1 LSSSI
6 ETLRS
11 DLEKLIGKFEAEK
24 DYYLSGDYLE
34 AQARVDFITPFFK
47 ALGWD
52 VENEAGLA
60 HHQREVMVE
69 RGESEATGRPDYN
82 FRIGGQT
89 KFFVEAKGP
98 SEALSNPH
106 HVLQAKGYVWNTRQ
120 VFFVILTD
128 FVEFRLYDASRQ
140 PDERNPDEGLL
151 LNLKYGDY
159 LSSLEKLWEFSKER
173 VAAGSLD
180 ALLPKA
186 RRAPHL
192 RKQVDDV
199 FLDEMTGWREELAK
213 DIHKRNPALT
223 AKQLNEVVQRLLDRI
238 VFIRIAEDR
247 DVIEKRQ
254 LAEVV
259 EEWETHGGKF
269 PIFDWLND
277 LFHKINEDFN
287 GEIFKPHLSEGI
299 QIDSEILARIIKRLY
314 PPQSPY
320 RFDVIGVELL
330 GSIYERYLGNTIRL
344 TPKQVRV
351 EEKLE
356 VRKAGGVYYTP
367 KYIVDY
373 IVKNTVGKVIE
384 GKTPKQIEKIRVLDP
399 ACGSGSFLIGAFQYL
414 IDYHTQWYL
423 EHPEQEVRHAHP
435 SLDFMR
441 EVHTDP
447 DGSKRLSVYRKAK
460 ILRNNLFGVD
470 IDPQAVEITM
480 MSLYL
485 KALEGEQSQLPPKQH
500 LLPELKYNIMCGN
513 SLIGPDIYD
522 QGVLFADEERDRINA
537 FDWNLVP
544 VGAGLVPAQ
553 NGRPQGAPP
562 QRTRASGNGLP
573 SIGQVIK
580 DGGFD
585 CVIGNPPYI
594 RIQVLQQFSPEE
606 ADYLKPHYRAAAS
619 GNFDIYVCFVEKG
632 LSLLNEK
639 GRLGF
644 ILPSKF
650 FQTDYGTEL
659 RKILTDRRAVEK
671 LVDFVHLQVFEGP
684 TTYTCLMFLTSGRN
698 KNVQYLRVQD
708 EQDLP
713 SIKAPLSSVP
723 SDTLTSESWVFGG
736 RERRAIF
743 RKLSE
748 GARPLLDLGVAI
760 SRGSSSGTDD
770 VFVVSKTSQSGIY
783 VARDG
788 ERVRLES
795 GVLRIPLYAT
805 DFKRYLFAP
814 AGEERIIF
822 PYSVGPESAEL
833 IPEKGL
839 KSQFPKAYEYLRSR
853 RKLLENRQQ
862 FRQWYGYSAPRNLP
876 LHDAANLLVPLLADR
891 GSFSEFPAG
900 QERYCLMAS
909 GGFSITIP
917 NDGSAS
923 PRYVLGLLNSKLLFS
938 YLHSISNVFRG
949 GWITCTKQYVGR
961 LPIRPV
967 NFSDPADRAR
977 HDKMVEL
984 VDRMLELNKQKHSG
998 KLAPSQLDRVEREI
1012 AATDEEIDNLVYD
1025 LYGITMDER
1034 EITEGE
1040 RT

>member
-1 LSSSI
+1 MAA
-6 ETLRS
+6 TLDSFRAQVV
-11 DLEKLIGKFEAEK
+11 KLVAKFDADK
-24 DYYLSGDYLE
+24 SHYLSKAYSE
-34 AQARVDFITPFFK
+34 AQARVDLITPFFK

-60 HHQREVMVE
+60 HHAREVIVE
-69 RGESEATGRPDYN
+69 RGESETTGRPDYN
-82 FRIGGQT
+82 FRIAGQT
-89 KFFVEAKGP
+89 KFFVEAKAP
-98 SEALSNPH
+98 SEALDKH
-106 HVLQAKGYVWNTRQ
+106 ILQAKTYVWNTKT

-128 FVEFRLYDASRQ
+128 FEEFRFYASVR
-140 PDERNPDEGLL
+140 PDERNPEEGLL
-151 LNLKYGDY
+151 LSIAYTDY
-159 LSSLEKLWEFSKER
+159 PSNLEKLWEFSKER

-180 ALLPKA
+180 ALLPKI

-199 FLDEMTGWREELAK
+199 FLDEMTGWREDLAR

-247 DVIEKRQ
+247 HVIEKRQ

-259 EEWETHGGKF
+259 EEWEAHGGKF
-269 PIFDWLND
+269 PIFDWLNA

-287 GEIFKPHLSEGI
+287 GEIFKPHLSEEI
-299 QIDSEILARIIKRLY
+299 QIDSEILARIIMRLY
-314 PPQSPY
+314 PPKSPY

-351 EEKLE
+351 EEKPE

-384 GKTPKQIEKIRVLDP
+384 GKTPKQIEKIRILDP

-522 QGVLFADEERDRINA
+522 QGVLFADEERDRVNA
-537 FDWNLVP
+537 FDWYSVAAAYDRRFSSENE
-544 VGAGLVPAQ
+544 PALAE
-553 NGRPQGAPP
+553 RRYSRRTPSAPTAP
-562 QRTRASGNGLP
+562 P
-573 SIGQVIK
+573 SIGQVMK

-585 CVIGNPPYI
+585 VVIGNPPYI

-606 ADYLKPHYRAAAS
+606 AHYLKSHYRAAAS
-619 GNFDIYVCFVEKG
+619 GNFDIYVCFVERG

-650 FQTDYGTEL
+650 FQTDYGIEL

-671 LVDFVHLQVFEGP
+671 LVDFAHLQVFDGP

-698 KNVQYLRVQD
+698 KNVEYLRVQD

-713 SIKAPLSSVP
+713 SIKGALSSVP
-723 SDTLTSESWVFGG
+723 SDTLSSESWAFGG
-736 RERRAIF
+736 RERRAVF
-743 RKLSE
+743 QKLSE
-748 GARPLLDLGVAI
+748 RAKPLQDLGVAI
-760 SRGSSSGTDD
+760 SRGSSSGADE
-770 VFVVSKTSQSGIY
+770 VFIVSKTGQSGVY

-788 ERVRLES
+788 EKVRLET

-814 AGEERIIF
+814 AGKERIIF
-822 PYSVGPESAEL
+822 PYSLSPQSAVL
-833 IPEKGL
+833 IAEKEF
-839 KSQFPKAYEYLRSR
+839 KSEFSRAYDYLRSR
-853 RKLLENRQQ
+853 RKPLEDRQQ

-917 NDGSAS
+917 NDGPTS
-923 PRYVLGLLNSKLLFS
+923 PKYILGLLNSKLLFS

-961 LPIRPV
+961 LPIRLID
-967 NFSDPADRAR
+967 FSDPADKAR
-977 HDKMVEL
+977 HDKMVAL
-984 VDRMLELNKQKHSG
+984 VKRMLDLNKKKHSG
-998 KLAPSQLDRVEREI
+998 KLAPSELDRLEREI
-1012 AATDEEIDNLVYD
+1012 ATTDAEIDELVYE
-1025 LYGITMDER
+1025 LYGITDDER
-1034 EITEGE
+1034 EIVEG
-1040 RT
+1040 T